1 MTTNFNDQPWR
12 PAQTNTLDDQSEA
25 ISDNSWQNLK
35 NINYLINHNMVSR
48 VASASNNIRH
58 ILTKSQKHLSLTH
71 SNIDPRDDSASKKHK
86 IVICS
91 DQQCDMFGWKTSS
104 RDKAAA
110 GLSWYQ
116 PDALLFLHHRHLRPH
131 HSYHRQCHRYC
142 RDSIIDHWQH
152 HCRYRH
158 CSYHHHCY

>member
-1 MTTNFNDQPWR
+1 MPKICIIYVQDTPKLCQDMPNICPRYAKDMPKINSR
-12 PAQTNTLDDQSEA
+12 YASQSKT
-25 ISDNSWQNLK
+25 ISGIIWQNLK
-35 NINYLINHNMVSR
+35 NICR
-48 VASASNNIRH
+48 W
-58 ILTKSQKHLSLTH
+58 LTDWL

-86 IVICS
+86 IVTCYSAIYL
-91 DQQCDMFGWKTSS
+91 GEKL
-104 RDKAAA
+104 AA

-116 PDALLFLHHRHLRPH
+116 PDAPLFLHQRHHRHLQHH

-142 RDSIIDHWQH
+142 RDSIIDHRQH

>member
-25 ISDNSWQNLK
+25 ISDNSWQNLQ

-48 VASASNNIRH
+48 VARASNNIRH

-86 IVICS
+86 IVTCYSAIYL
-91 DQQCDMFGWKTSS
+91 GEKL
-104 RDKAAA
+104 AA

-116 PDALLFLHHRHLRPH
+116 PDAPLFLHQRHHRHLQHH
-131 HSYHRQCHRYC
+131 HSYHRHCHRYC